1 MNYYKI
7 YENGIVVDV
16 NHLFFRV
23 QTKFNRIIPCEPQY
37 AQLIKASK
45 EEKYY
50 TTNWLLP
57 LIKPM
62 PCATPIEAVEIDEE
76 EYNRLRAQLDQNEVI
91 LPAVPEIEPVVEKTD
106 VVEKEPE
113 RVISMKELFD
123 RIQSLEAELN
133 DLKKK

>member
-23 QTKFNRIIPCEPQY
+23 QAKFNRIIPCEPRE

-57 LIKPM
+57 LIKPL
-62 PCATPIEAVEIDEE
+62 PSVTSIEAAEIDEE
-76 EYNRLRAQLDQNEVI
+76 EYNKLRAQLDQDEVI
-91 LPAVPEIEPVVEKTD
+91 LPAAPEIESVVETTN

-113 RVISMKELFD
+113 RVVSMKELFD

-133 DLKKK
+133 ELKKK

>member
-23 QTKFNRIIPCEPQY
+23 QPKFNRIIACEPRH

-57 LIKPM
+57 LVKPL
-62 PCATPIEAVEIDEE
+62 PGVTSIEAVEIDEE
-76 EYNRLRAQLDQNEVI
+76 EYNKLQTQLSQDEVI
-91 LPAVPEIEPVVEKTD
+91 LPATLEIERVVEKEK

-113 RVISMKELFD
+113 RVVSIKELFE
-123 RIQSLEAELN
+123 RIQTLEAELN
-133 DLKKK
+133 TLKKK